1 MKHRLALNLIVLVAV
16 ALLLA
21 VPVENQYARI
31 VVVEILIFGL
41 LAISFDVVYGY
52 TGLLSLG
59 QALYFGVGAYGT
71 AYGVYGLGLSFP
83 AAAGV
88 GLAAGTSLAFV
99 TGYIATRVKGHAFL
113 VVTLI
118 FVSVAYAWAQNN
130 RDITGGDDGIV
141 LPAKLFTFA
150 GLELDARASY
160 ALVIGLFLAAY
171 AATVALL
178 HSPFGLL
185 LRAIR
190 ENDKR
195 SEYLGYNTRWIKLAA
210 FTWAGGL
217 AALGGIAYVLT
228 FKLVHTGVIH
238 WSLSADALIWAFFGG
253 LGTLA
258 GPLLGVAILIPFE
271 EVMSEAYGVPR
282 LFTGLL
288 LVAMVLIHKGGI
300 AGLALKAIRA
310 GGKRAAAHPA
320 QTEPGK

>member
-1 MKHRLALNLIVLVAV
+1 MRHTLALNMMVLGAV
-16 ALLLA
+16 ALLLF
-21 VPVENQYARI
+21 VPVENHYARTVI
-31 VVVEILIFGL
+31 LEILIYGL

-59 QALYFGVGAYGT
+59 QALYFGIGAYGT
-71 AYGVYGLGLSFP
+71 VFGLQGLGLSFP

-88 GLAAGTSLAFV
+88 GVAAGTTSALV
-99 TGYIATRVKGHAFL
+99 TGYIATRAKGHAFL

-118 FVSVAYAWAQNN
+118 FVSVAFAWAQNN

-141 LPAKLFTFA
+141 VAASLFTVA
-150 GLELDARASY
+150 GLELSSTVTY
-160 ALVIGLFLAAY
+160 ALVIALFIIAY
-171 AATVALL
+171 VLTIVLL

-195 SEYLGYNTRWIKLAA
+195 AEYLGYNTRWVKLAA
-210 FTWAGGL
+210 FTWAGAL
-217 AALGGIAYVLT
+217 AALGGSAYVLV
-228 FKLVHTGVIH
+228 FKLAHTGVMH

-271 EVMSEAYGVPR
+271 EAMSDTFGVPK

-288 LVAMVLIHKGGI
+288 LVATVLIHKGGI
-300 AGLALKAIRA
+300 AGLILDAIQASRARGVMA
-310 GGKRAAAHPA
+310 GGPA
-320 QTEPGK
+320 E